1 MEPTAEQIEAVCE
14 ARFREWDGNTNSA
27 KKVARAHAM
36 AWFDACEQVAP
47 RVTPVKMS
55 SVRSIADACDI
66 AFDEDVEV
74 ILAALE
80 NMGHLTIEDD
90 REDKYQ

>member
-1 MEPTAEQIEAVCE
+1 MEPTAEQIEQMCAAMYYEWSKYKDFQQDRCRRKMAKWIAAWE
-14 ARFREWDGNTNSA
+14 A
-27 KKVARAHAM
+27 
-36 AWFDACEQVAP
+36 VAP
-47 RVTPVKMS
+47 RPKPVKMS